1 MPTEAQAQQQ
11 KENKQ
16 QDLNRSAQQSRNIQQ
31 NQNAQQNRNIQ
42 QNRNAQQRDW
52 HNEFW
57 TEDVRLQETI
67 PREEE
72 DLSAEMQDAYQ
83 KAHGSAMGTK
93 SRIWR
98 TERSTKKK
106 RERTANIKN
115 AGARYKH
122 NVDFLMRRLQLEER
136 LQNRSFMERRSIAE
150 WLDLSGSPESAQ
162 YNETFIRQMSGDVQS
177 ENEAIRTMLQKFDS
191 WDIEEF
197 KNPDDEQISKN
208 YYSWKDKVQKAQD
221 IRFWLNRLKQNGVEL
236 EPDYVAGLRAKY
248 AFFSEF
254 GKVLE
259 AKRYLMESPY
269 YALLRGSDFSG
280 FTDQELK
287 DKLAYN
293 RIKDSGM
300 TTLYGAVSAVRSTRK
315 SREILKNPSA
325 FLAARK
331 EQNLTELVER
341 HGALRAAFDQKLA
354 AAEEQ
359 AQLPALRAEKPLLRT
374 ALRGWLN
381 LSGTKAAADYNQ
393 VLVGK
398 MNGDPSVMQQE
409 IRRMLEE
416 FEQLDLNAWKSL
428 TDGQIEEHYMEIM
441 QRSEQAKYIMD
452 LLQYYL
458 IVGGSC
464 EDQFKA
470 RITAKRTYLNQ
481 LRQHVSMRVACMANP
496 NYVRIK
502 RADIRELSDAELK
515 SLSLQ
520 GKDEELKDYYKTE
533 HSLRNMTDT
542 QRTVADPDRFIQEQM
557 ANVNSNLVHMDK
569 IRSRYEKEKNDADKE
584 KVQRAQALEE
594 RRERFARAVRITQE
608 VSGERKWITE
618 LVDQVPG
625 GREIERFP
633 KAFMQTPGM
642 TDEQIQQRA
651 RRLASKDMKERYA
664 EYDKIFD
671 EILSLDLSRFQH
683 LDSEEG
689 LLRNAKEL
697 LMYGNMWMQID
708 SLMSYALSRG
718 MEIPVERRRL
728 IWKRYHFLS
737 SLTNLCKKRIE
748 LMATEGYG
756 EYLPDELPKT
766 VEEASEM
773 YDKLK
778 LDTMHPRKR
787 FLTDIMPV
795 LMEGQQGT
803 EKQQG
808 TKIDLS
814 RPLEEQWNAY
824 EAPPIMQKYLR

>member
-16 QDLNRSAQQSRNIQQ
+16 QELNRSAQQSRNIQQ

-52 HNEFW
+52 RNEFW
-57 TEDVRLQETI
+57 TEEVRLQETI

-72 DLSAEMQDAYQ
+72 DLSAEMQAAYE
-83 KAHGSAMGTK
+83 KAHDSAMGTK

-115 AGARYKH
+115 AKARYSH
-122 NVDFLMRRLQLEER
+122 NVDFLKRHLQLEER

-208 YYSWKDKVQKAQD
+208 YYSWIDKVNKAKD
-221 IRFWLNRLKQNGVEL
+221 IRFWLKRLQKNGVEL

-248 AFFSEF
+248 EFFLELGS
-254 GKVLE
+254 VLE
-259 AKRYLMESPY
+259 SKRYLMESPY

-287 DKLAYN
+287 EKLAN
-293 RIKDSGM
+293 NEIKDSGM
-300 TTLYGAVSAVRSTRK
+300 TTLFGAVSAVRNKRK

-325 FLAARK
+325 FLAASK
-331 EQNLTELVER
+331 ERNLTELVER
-341 HGALRAAFDQKLA
+341 NKALQASFDQRLS

-359 AQLPALRAEKPLLRT
+359 AQLSGLSAEKPLLRT
-374 ALRGWLN
+374 ALRGWLD

-393 VLVGK
+393 ALVGK

-409 IRRMLEE
+409 RRRLLEE

-428 TDGQIEEHYMEIM
+428 TDEQIAEHYMEIM

-458 IVGGSC
+458 IAGGSC

-470 RITAKRTYLNQ
+470 RINAKGLYLGELH
-481 LRQHVSMRVACMANP
+481 LRVSMHVALMANP
-496 NYVRIK
+496 NYGRIK
-502 RADIRELSDAELK
+502 KADIRELSDAELK
-515 SLSLQ
+515 NLSTQ
-520 GKDEELKDYYKTE
+520 GKDEELKNYYNT
-533 HSLRNMTDT
+533 SYRLRTMTAN
-542 QRTVADPDRFIQEQM
+542 QQAVADPDRFVQKQM
-557 ANVNSNLVHMDK
+557 ANGNFHLLHMDK
-569 IRSRYEKEKNDADKE
+569 IRSRYEREKQDKE
-584 KVQRAQALEE
+584 KMQRAKALEE
-594 RRERFARAVRITQE
+594 RRDRFERAVRVTQD

-618 LVDQVPG
+618 LIEQVPG
-625 GREIERFP
+625 G
-633 KAFMQTPGM
+633 MQLQRYVKVFVDIPGM
-642 TDEQIQQRA
+642 TDEQIQQRT
-651 RRLASKDMKERYA
+651 RRLASKDAKERYA
-664 EYDKIFD
+664 EYDQIFD
-671 EILSLDLSRFQH
+671 EMLSLDLSRFQH

-697 LMYGNMWMQID
+697 LRYGNMWMQIGA
-708 SLMSYALSRG
+708 LLNHALSDG
-718 MEIPVERRRL
+718 MEIPLERRKL
-728 IWKRYHFLS
+728 IWKRYSFLI
-737 SLTNLCKKRIE
+737 SLSDLCKKRID

-756 EYLPDELPKT
+756 EFLPDELPKT
-766 VEEASEM
+766 VEEASKK
-773 YDKLK
+773 YDELK
-778 LDTMHPRKR
+778 KELKREDPRLR

-795 LMEGQQGT
+795 LMKEQ
-803 EKQQG
+803 EEN
-808 TKIDLS
+808 KIDLS
-814 RPLEEQWNAY
+814 RPLEEQWDAY
-824 EAPPIMQKYLR
+824 VAPPIMQQYLR

>member
-1 MPTEAQAQQQ
+1 MPTEAQLQQQ

-16 QDLNRSAQQSRNIQQ
+16 QNRSIQQ

-72 DLSAEMQDAYQ
+72 DLSAEMQDAYL
-83 KAHGSAMGTK
+83 KAHDSAMGTK

-221 IRFWLNRLKQNGVEL
+221 IRFWLNRLQRNGVEL

-293 RIKDSGM
+293 RIKDSGL
-300 TTLYGAVSAVRSTRK
+300 TTLYGAVSAVRDTRK

-331 EQNLTELVER
+331 ERNLTELVER
-341 HGALRAAFDQKLA
+341 NKALQASFGQRLS

-359 AQLPALRAEKPLLRT
+359 AQLSGLSAEKPLLRT
-374 ALRGWLN
+374 ALRGWLD

-393 VLVGK
+393 ALVGK

-409 IRRMLEE
+409 RRRLLEE

-428 TDGQIEEHYMEIM
+428 TDEQIAEHYMEIM

-452 LLQYYL
+452 LLQDYL
-458 IVGGSC
+458 IAGGSC
-464 EDQFKA
+464 EDEFKA
-470 RITAKRTYLNQ
+470 RINAKGLYLGELH
-481 LRQHVSMRVACMANP
+481 LRVSMRVALMSNP
-496 NYVRIK
+496 NYGRIK
-502 RADIRELSDAELK
+502 KADIMELSDAELK
-515 SLSLQ
+515 NLSTQ
-520 GKDEELKDYYKTE
+520 GKDEELKKYYNT
-533 HSLRNMTDT
+533 SYRLRTMTGN
-542 QRTVADPDRFIQEQM
+542 QQIVADPDRFVQEQM
-557 ANVNSNLVHMDK
+557 ANGNSSLLHMDK
-569 IRSRYEKEKNDADKE
+569 IRSRYEREKQDKE
-584 KVQRAQALEE
+584 KMQRAKALEE
-594 RRERFARAVRITQE
+594 RRDRFERAVRITQD
-608 VSGERKWITE
+608 VRGERNWITE

-625 GREIERFP
+625 GREIARYVKVFVD
-633 KAFMQTPGM
+633 APGM

-651 RRLASKDMKERYA
+651 RRLASKDAKERYA
-664 EYDKIFD
+664 EYDRIFD
-671 EILSLDLSRFQH
+671 EMLNLDLSRFQH

-697 LMYGNMWMQID
+697 LRYGNMWMQIS
-708 SLMSYALSRG
+708 SLLSHALSDG
-718 MEIPVERRRL
+718 MEIPLERRKL
-728 IWKRYHFLS
+728 IWNRYSFLI
-737 SLTNLCKKRIE
+737 SLSDLCKKRID

-756 EYLPDELPKT
+756 EFLPDELPKT
-766 VEEASEM
+766 VEEASKM
-773 YDKLK
+773 IDKLK
-778 LDTMHPRKR
+778 TGDLRIV
-787 FLTDIMPV
+787 FLSNLMPV
-795 LMEGQQGT
+795 LMKEQ
-803 EKQQG
+803 EEN
-808 TKIDLS
+808 KIDLS
-814 RPLEEQWNAY
+814 RPLEEQWAAY
-824 EAPPIMQKYLR
+824 VAPPIMQQYLR